1 MGNRV
6 KGRAKK
12 KSIKAAVHSGMSTHR
27 KLSRMGKVRKKDHA
41 GLDATFIG
49 RAKVLKKLQV
59 SLKDF
64 RRLCI
69 LKGVYPREPRGR
81 APRNKKGQV
90 FYHLKDVR
98 ALAHEPLLEKFRQFK
113 TFMKRVRRS
122 ANRHEKDE
130 ARRKQATLA
139 PRYTLHHLV
148 RERYPRFADAL
159 GDLDDALCLVS
170 LFACLPSD
178 GRVQASVTRKA
189 QHLAASWGAYCA
201 TTGSI
206 VKSFISVKGVYM
218 EAEIMTSG
226 QAIPVRWVTPHNFT
240 QHIPEGVDF
249 RVMLTFFEFYE
260 TLLGFVLYKLYGDL
274 GVRYPLPIVVATT
287 HDNKGSSV
295 NGQNRIVGSSSA
307 ATLHPT
313 LGGRASSVLAANLS
327 ALQMAL
333 NDASRGNSAADA
345 VNNALLQNDKAIDG
359 ALSEEGEKS
368 ETAMTKAGRKKQKKL
383 MQSIDEALMGVDQDD
398 ESDEVGSDDEE
409 DENLMDQDDDSQVP
423 IAAPLREA
431 LDAIDDSAISNDES
445 SNINIITDPEAR
457 KRQQLFHNLTFFLSR
472 EVPRGYLELIILS
485 YGGKV
490 GWEGQDTP
498 IAVEDGSITH
508 HVVDRPKLL
517 AGYSKLPKSREFIQP
532 QWILDCANFNFILP
546 IKRYGVGAALPPHLS
561 PWVDDK
567 EEGYVP
573 KYKEEVERLRNGE
586 ILDDA
591 SVDEQVTLVDATDE
605 IQKEDHSDEAESSSE
620 EENDGP
626 PTPALG
632 REIEAE
638 GDASKDEIESSE
650 EEEEDD
656 DDDDEEAD
664 RKALKKTLTED
675 DEAAQLA
682 KALMSKKAA
691 RLYGRMQH
699 GIAQKQAKVDNL
711 HKKRREIESTR
722 EKSKDGKTALKLKVE
737 RLKKERRDKEEAYA
751 DTGGS
756 MKKKRRNN

>member
-27 KLSRMGKVRKKDHA
+27 KISRMGKKQKKDHA
-41 GLDATFIG
+41 GLDATFLG
-49 RAKVLKKLQV
+49 RAKVLKKLQI

-81 APRNKKGQV
+81 APKNKKGQV

-98 ALAHEPLLEKFRQFK
+98 ALAHEPLLDKFREFK
-113 TFMKRVRRS
+113 TFMKRVRKS

-139 PRYTLHHLV
+139 PKYTLHHLV
-148 RERYPRFADAL
+148 RERYPRFADAC
-159 GDLDDALCLVS
+159 GDMDDALCLVN

-178 GRVQASVTRKA
+178 GRVQTSITRKA

-218 EAEIMTSG
+218 EAEIRTSG
-226 QAIPVRWVTPHNFT
+226 QTIPVRWVTPHNFT

-260 TLLGFVLYKLYGDL
+260 TLLGFVLYKLYGEL
-274 GVRYPLPIVVATT
+274 GVRYPLPIVAATAVM
-287 HDNKGSSV
+287 NGSKGDSGKTV
-295 NGQNRIVGSSSA
+295 NSSSSA

-313 LGGRASSVLAANLS
+313 LGGRASSVLAANLT

-333 NDASRGNSAADA
+333 HDASKGNSAADA
-345 VNNALLQNDKAIDG
+345 IRNAVLQNKNAVDNALF
-359 ALSEEGEKS
+359 EKGRLDTS
-368 ETAMTKAGRKKQKKL
+368 MTKASRKKQKKL
-383 MQSIDEALMGVDQDD
+383 MQSIDEALAGVDQDD
-398 ESDEVGSDDEE
+398 ESDDDNEDEEMIDEE
-409 DENLMDQDDDSQVP
+409 DDEQVP

-431 LDAIDDSAISNDES
+431 LEAIDDSALSTEEGGNIS
-445 SNINIITDPEAR
+445 IITDPEAR
-457 KRQQLFHNLTFFLSR
+457 KRHQLFHNLTFFLSR

-498 IAVEDGSITH
+498 VAIEDASITH
-508 HVVDRPKLL
+508 HIVDRPQLL
-517 AGYSKLPKSREFIQP
+517 PGYSKLPKSREFVQP

-546 IKRYGVGAALPPHLS
+546 INKYGVGMALPPHLS

-586 ILDDA
+586 ILDDISDVQLEA
-591 SVDEQVTLVDATDE
+591 VVKTNDSIQDEDE
-605 IQKEDHSDEAESSSE
+605 SDEAESSE
-620 EENDGP
+620 EEKKERTTFGND
-626 PTPALG
+626 
-632 REIEAE
+632 
-638 GDASKDEIESSE
+638 DDDDDDDESETSE
-650 EEEEDD
+650 EEEEDE
-656 DDDDEEAD
+656 DDDEETD
-664 RKALKKTLTED
+664 QKAAKKTRTED
-675 DEAAQLA
+675 EEAAHLA

-699 GIAQKQAKVDNL
+699 GIAQKQTKVDNL

-722 EKSKDGKTALKLKVE
+722 EKSKDGKTVLKQKVE
-737 RLKKERRDKEEAYA
+737 RLKKERRDKEDKYA
-751 DTGGS
+751 ETGGE
-756 MKKKRRNN
+756 K

>member
-27 KLSRMGKVRKKDHA
+27 KLSRMGKKQKKDHA
-41 GLDATFIG
+41 GLDATFLG
-49 RAKVLKKLQV
+49 RAKVLKKLQI

-98 ALAHEPLLEKFRQFK
+98 ALAHEPLLEKFREFK
-113 TFMKRVRRS
+113 TFMKRVRKS

-139 PRYTLHHLV
+139 PKYTLHHLV

-159 GDLDDALCLVS
+159 GDMDDALCLVN

-218 EAEIMTSG
+218 EAEIRTSG
-226 QAIPVRWVTPHNFT
+226 QAIPVRWVAPHNFT

-260 TLLGFVLYKLYGDL
+260 TLLGFVLYKLYGEL
-274 GVRYPLPIVVATT
+274 GVRYPLPIVA
-287 HDNKGSSV
+287 
-295 NGQNRIVGSSSA
+295 A
-307 ATLHPT
+307 ATANQKNGSGDYDRNKIVSISGAASLHPT
-313 LGGRASSVLAANLS
+313 LGGQASSVLAANLS

-333 NDASRGNSAADA
+333 RDASKGNSVADA
-345 VNNALLQNDKAIDG
+345 VRDAVLPSYNTVDG
-359 ALSEEGEKS
+359 ALPDEERRSEAS
-368 ETAMTKAGRKKQKKL
+368 MTKASRKKQKQL
-383 MQSIDEALMGVDQDD
+383 IQSIDEALAGVKQDD
-398 ESDEVGSDDEE
+398 ESDDDEE
-409 DENLMDQDDDSQVP
+409 ENDLMNEDDDDQIP

-431 LDAIDDSAISNDES
+431 LDAIDDSAISNEEGG
-445 SNINIITDPEAR
+445 NVNIIMDPEAL
-457 KRQQLFHNLTFFLSR
+457 KRHQLFHNLNFFLSR

-498 IAVEDGSITH
+498 IAMEDGCITH

-517 AGYSKLPKSREFIQP
+517 AVYSKLPKSREFVQP
-532 QWILDCANFNFILP
+532 QWILDCANFNFVLP
-546 IKRYGVGAALPPHLS
+546 IKKYGVGVALPPHLS

-586 ILDDA
+586 ILDDV
-591 SVDEQVTLVDATDE
+591 SDDELETVVNTADT
-605 IQKEDHSDEAESSSE
+605 IQKEDDRDKAEPLEEEKEAQSTPTFGEQIDTEGEDSEDVSERSE
-620 EENDGP
+620 EEDG
-626 PTPALG
+626 
-632 REIEAE
+632 
-638 GDASKDEIESSE
+638 
-650 EEEEDD
+650 
-656 DDDDEEAD
+656 DDEEAD
-664 RKALKKTLTED
+664 RKTRTED
-675 DEAAQLA
+675 EEAAHLA

-711 HKKRREIESTR
+711 HKKRREIDSTR
-722 EKSKDGKTALKLKVE
+722 EKNKDGKTVLKQKVE
-737 RLKKERRDKEEAYA
+737 RLKKERRDKEDTYA

-756 MKKKRRNN
+756 MKKRRSHS